1 MSRRPLQW
9 MPDELSARILG
20 AYRLRRESVPSV
32 IGRALRMLA
41 RADGLLDGRGR
52 IVTDRQRQR
61 EGKQP

>member
-52 IVTDRQRQR
+52 IVTDRQR
-61 EGKQP
+61 EGGQP